1 MRERLSLLPRSVRLF
16 LAVLLVSVAYPGV
29 AALYGALHGAGA
41 GGVLAWSSQHLPI
54 VWAGAAAA
62 VLTALLVLERPRT
75 LSARA
80 YTAQLRDRFHATQG
94 EFERALET
102 AQLDRKSRE
111 SHTPGPDVPGS
122 AAERLDGPEAA
133 DNTRR

>member
-1 MRERLSLLPRSVRLF
+1 VRPF

-41 GGVLAWSSQHLPI
+41 DGFLAWSSQHLPI

-62 VLTALLVLERPRT
+62 VLVALLVLERPRT
-75 LSARA
+75 PSARA
-80 YTAQLRDRFHATQG
+80 YTAQLRDRFRATQG
-94 EFERALET
+94 EFERALG
-102 AQLDRKSRE
+102 ASQLDRMSRE
-111 SHTPGPDVPGS
+111 SHTPGIGVPGS

-133 DNTRR
+133 DHKRR

>member
-1 MRERLSLLPRSVRLF
+1 LRERLSLLTLSVRLF
-16 LAVLLVSVAYPGV
+16 VAVLLVSVAYPGV
-29 AALYGALHGAGA
+29 AALYGALHGAAA

-62 VLTALLVLERPRT
+62 ILVALLVLERPRAP
-75 LSARA
+75 SARA
-80 YTAQLRDRFHATQG
+80 YTAQLRNRFRATQD
-94 EFERALET
+94 EFERALEV
-102 AQLDRKSRE
+102 AQLDRMSRE
-111 SHTPGPDVPGS
+111 SRAPGRGAPDS

>member
-1 MRERLSLLPRSVRLF
+1 MRERLPLLPRSVRLF
-16 LAVLLVSVAYPGV
+16 LAVLLASVAYPGL
-29 AALYGALHGAGA
+29 AALYGALQGAGA

-54 VWAGAAAA
+54 VWAGAVTA
-62 VLTALLVLERPRT
+62 VLAAILVLERPRT

-80 YTAQLRDRFHATQG
+80 YTTQLRDRFRATRG
-94 EFERALET
+94 EFERALEA

-111 SHTPGPDVPGS
+111 SRTPEAGTPGS